1 MKSAMGALVMISA
14 SCAAVPPEPAPVEEP
29 ILEHGGRR
37 CDASRA
43 RGLIGRSGTRE
54 VGEEALR
61 LTGAGALRWIP
72 PGAVVTMD
80 YREDRLNIELDG
92 RNKVTAIRCG

>member
-1 MKSAMGALVMISA
+1 MMSAN
-14 SCAAVPPEPAPVEEP
+14 CAAVPPEQAPAEEK
-29 ILEHGGRR
+29 IFEHGGGRR

-43 RGLIGRSGTRE
+43 RGLVGRSATRE
-54 VGEEALR
+54 LGEEALR

-92 RNKVTAIRCG
+92 RNKVTKVRCG